1 MPIRPPKRIPTAA
14 NVADVSTE
22 FTDNLKVA
30 ALFTVDSA
38 GEVERTQTGIFLLNP
53 STLEENKKANWVQQ
67 TTPGNSD
74 PVLQWLSSGP
84 RTVSFDALVTVDT
97 SDFVSAAKKPGQ
109 EEDRSNLVKVFT
121 GSIASAF
128 AKTATPPAPRIQ
140 NPGDEN
146 PSLDISNYLNYYR
159 SLLYPVYDDLDNP
172 RVLRNS
178 PPLLVFLSGSS
189 VNKFA
194 SGGRI
199 TSNSDLWVLTD
210 LRIRITKQ
218 LPNLAPMEATVSF
231 QLMQYNIR
239 SFDRRRFLL
248 E

>member
-1 MPIRPPKRIPTAA
+1 MPIRPPKRTKTMDNVA
-14 NVADVSTE
+14 NVSTDFTSNLRVS
-22 FTDNLKVA
+22 
-30 ALFTVDSA
+30 ALFTVDNE
-38 GEVERTQTGIFLLNP
+38 GLVETPQTGIFLLNP
-53 STLEENKKANWVQQ
+53 STLEETKKANWVQQ

-84 RTVSFDALVTVDT
+84 RMVSFDALVTVDT
-97 SDFVSAAKKPGQ
+97 SDFISAAKKPGK
-109 EEDRSNLVKVFT
+109 EEDRSSLNKIFT

-128 AKTATPPAPRIQ
+128 AKTVTPPSPRIQ

-172 RVLRNS
+172 RMLRSS
-178 PPLLVFLSGSS
+178 PPLLVFLNGSS

-194 SGGRI
+194 SGTRI

>member
-1 MPIRPPKRIPTAA
+1 MPLKPPKKVSTTA
-14 NVADVSTE
+14 NIADVSTD
-22 FTDNLKVA
+22 FTEDLKVA
-30 ALFTVDSA
+30 ALFTVGSE
-38 GEVERTQTGIFLLNP
+38 GEVESTQTGLFLLNP
-53 STLEENKKANWVQQ
+53 NTIEENKKANWVQQ

-74 PVLQWLSSGP
+74 PVMQWLSSGP
-84 RTVSFDALVTVDT
+84 RTVSFDALVTADT
-97 SDFVSAAKKPGQ
+97 SDFVSAAKKPGE
-109 EEDRSNLVKVFT
+109 EEDRSKLAKVFT

-128 AKTATPPAPRIQ
+128 AKTSTPPAPRLQ
-140 NPGDEN
+140 RPGEEN

-172 RVLRNS
+172 RTLKKS

-194 SGGRI
+194 AGGRI

-210 LRIRITKQ
+210 LIIRVTKQ

-231 QLMQYNIR
+231 KLIQYNIR

-248 E
+248 